1 LPAADAALAYVAF
14 CVQVALPNKSR
25 PNPGG
30 YRASQ
35 RRGHV
40 ALLECSGRLGVSFHD
55 SPSILQQGAP
65 FSLQAPLTRWALVG
79 EIIVGMIRP
88 MTWTPWCCML
98 VAIAG
103 WMNRQEQ
110 EATIYLSGGARIREA
125 IAHQSRDATFSIR
138 QGEWKPGCVSGFGIG
153 NSGVPGARRPYS
165 GEPVTNAGMRLLR
178 AMITAAQ
185 PARLELTVLRAGKPG
200 PQDVVIRWPVSG
212 EVVFRGRTDGNGKL
226 PGIALDGGQSYE
238 LTCGPVKIPLSIVS
252 GTSIKRT
259 VRLDKIIALAAD
271 APRVRAG
278 EPFTVRLTVSNLG
291 TSAAP
296 VKLTVH
302 AEDATTA
309 TPERTIAPLEP
320 GTSRT
325 IDWPFVAGEPGR
337 AYVLCFEPDGDRGA
351 ILDFT
356 GPIPFQ

>member
-1 LPAADAALAYVAF
+1 VRAAEWMMKPSRANWRPWSLPHLEVPTGSFKDDYVGVPMQYDREGKVARYLVPTAGVYQLGDTAYGLQRVAAALGDAELDRLARGQ
-14 CVQVALPNKSR
+14 VQWAIGH
-25 PNPGG
+25 NPFNVSYICRFGTDSLDQF
-30 YRASQ
+30 YSFSQ
-35 RRGHV
+35 
-40 ALLECSGRLGVSFHD
+40 GR
-55 SPSILQQGAP
+55 
-65 FSLQAPLTRWALVG
+65 
-79 EIIVGMIRP
+79 M
-88 MTWTPWCCML
+88 
-98 VAIAG
+98 
-103 WMNRQEQ
+103 
-110 EATIYLSGGARIREA
+110 
-125 IAHQSRDATFSIR
+125 
-138 QGEWKPGCVSGFGIG
+138 PGCVGGFGIG

-185 PARLELTVLRAGKPG
+185 PGRLELTVLRAGKPG